1 MAIRFQRTALVA
13 GVKGQEAMAFAA
25 DVSKYVTETLG
36 LPTTWGLQVGGTFA
50 TLHWFSEYADMAE
63 LEAALLKITTDSGYQ
78 DVLAKAK
85 DLFVEGSTED
95 SIIYMM

>member
-85 DLFVEGSTED
+85 DLFVEGRTED

>member
-1 MAIRFQRTALVA
+1 
-13 GVKGQEAMAFAA
+13 
-25 DVSKYVTETLG
+25 
-36 LPTTWGLQVGGTFA
+36 
-50 TLHWFSEYADMAE
+50 MAE

-85 DLFVEGSTED
+85 DLFVEGRTQD

>member
-50 TLHWFSEYADMAE
+50 TLHWFSE
-63 LEAALLKITTDSGYQ
+63 
-78 DVLAKAK
+78 
-85 DLFVEGSTED
+85 
-95 SIIYMM
+95 